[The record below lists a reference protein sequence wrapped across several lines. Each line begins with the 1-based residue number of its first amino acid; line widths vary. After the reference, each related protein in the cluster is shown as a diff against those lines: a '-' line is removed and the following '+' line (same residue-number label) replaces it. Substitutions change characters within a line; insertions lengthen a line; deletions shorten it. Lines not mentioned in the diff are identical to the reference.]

1 MTLQERLKA
10 SAKELVRL
18 LEEDIANIEKLRDE
32 ARETA
37 AAYTGKD
44 KAVPRVVKLA
54 LEEMGIKPVE
64 VKLDN
69 GKEFERKEFGEC
81 ECPICRS
88 IQCGQAPE
96 MIAIPLE
103 NGKELRYELVKPC
116 VESSGHEPLR
126 DKMLAELRRDQ
137 GETTRLKNRFQ
148 VMAENMR
155 VQAHLERILAA
166 IPVPTKDVIFIGIK
180 GRVFAYDLM
189 NEDGFRRM
197 EQGEYEHIYKVVA
210 DGDSNRV
217 IKISTEPE
225 AEK

>member
-18 LEEDIANIEKLRDE
+18 LEEDERERERKAERVDRLANQPIKKFFKKLEDE
-32 ARETA
+32 
-37 AAYTGKD
+37 G
-44 KAVPRVVKLA
+44 L
-54 LEEMGIKPVE
+54 ISPVE

-69 GKEFERKEFGEC
+69 GKAFEHKLFGEC
-81 ECPICRS
+81 DCQICRS
-88 IQCGQAPE
+88 ILCEQAPE
-96 MIAIPLE
+96 TIAIPLE
-103 NGKELRYELVKPC
+103 DGKELRYELVKPC

-137 GETTRLKNRFQ
+137 GETSRMKNRFQ

-155 VQAHLERILAA
+155 VQAHLERILAT